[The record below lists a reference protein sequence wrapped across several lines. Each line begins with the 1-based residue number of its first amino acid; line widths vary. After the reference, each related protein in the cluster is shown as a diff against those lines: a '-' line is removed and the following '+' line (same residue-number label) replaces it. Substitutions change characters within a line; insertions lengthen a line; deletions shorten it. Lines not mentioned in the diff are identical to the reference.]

1 MDSEQQKPPP
11 PDGKDIDESRLINV
25 GGPIDRV
32 HVSLRVFGDFL
43 VPVDVTRLLDCD
55 PTHAQCKGDI
65 IPDKQYH
72 RVARTGSWRLHGD
85 LPEKTELE
93 EQVRDLLSKVTNDLA
108 IWNSLAKEFNI
119 DIFCGVFLEDW
130 NRGFDLSPQ
139 VLKMLSERGITIRF
153 DIYSYGREEEE

>member
-1 MDSEQQKPPP
+1 RCGVVPSGPSGHFCCSFPPCYFRAALSLIGVSKFSRP
-11 PDGKDIDESRLINV
+11 PL
-25 GGPIDRV
+25 
-32 HVSLRVFGDFL
+32 
-43 VPVDVTRLLDCD
+43 
-55 PTHAQCKGDI
+55 I

-108 IWNSLAKEFNI
+108 IWNSLAKEFKI